1 MSKILDEEYRWL
13 IINIEPKLLDV
24 DQPLIEAIIIAESG
38 VEADVFHNEPKIYL
52 CYLIWEQSLKNRLL
66 TEKLRCSQN
75 VSANLSGVSQTCIS
89 LIENELHEPSEVE
102 KKKLAK
108 ALRKKEEEIFIDNSK

>member
-1 MSKILDEEYRWL
+1 MSKILHEEYRWL
-13 IINIEPKLLDV
+13 IRNIEPKLLDV

-52 CYLIWEQSLKNRLL
+52 CYLIWEQSLKNRLF
-66 TEKLRCSQN
+66 TEKPRCSQN
-75 VSANLSGVSQTCIS
+75 VSANLSGVSQSRFS
-89 LIENELHEPSEVE
+89 LIENELVVPSEAE

-108 ALRKKEEEIFIDNSK
+108 ALGKRVDKLFDSQK